1 MNRTVAIYCELL
13 DELQKGEFNSAKY
26 IHRKYICQSKIDMIY
41 SLSVEGH
48 SRALAIPVDNMDKR
62 ANFPIWKG
70 IKIDFVMLP
79 EYSKNDQIFIEM
91 EQMPGTEGYIFE
103 IVAEDLRRGLEKKSA
118 DKGCSESI
126 YEILKKWKEFFSA
139 GKSPI
144 LTKIQAQGLYGELLF
159 LRELI
164 LNLGTKSVHMWAG
177 ENNTHDF
184 YIRRNAVEV
193 KTTSTQA
200 PYFAH
205 INSEYQLDDKDMGGK
220 LYLRMYALRKDNN
233 GGQRLAQIIA
243 DIRKILMPDIFSSRL
258 FNEKLQKIGYFDAAE
273 DYYIE
278 GYTVR
283 DIYSFKVTDDFPR
296 ITKKDIP
303 IGIYNVEYSL
313 SIDQCKDFAIE
324 TERLIEEIKR

>member
-1 MNRTVAIYCELL
+1 M
-13 DELQKGEFNSAKY
+13 
-26 IHRKYICQSKIDMIY
+26 
-41 SLSVEGH
+41 
-48 SRALAIPVDNMDKR
+48 
-62 ANFPIWKG
+62 
-70 IKIDFVMLP
+70 
-79 EYSKNDQIFIEM
+79 
-91 EQMPGTEGYIFE
+91 
-103 IVAEDLRRGLEKKSA
+103 
-118 DKGCSESI
+118 
-126 YEILKKWKEFFSA
+126 
-139 GKSPI
+139 
-144 LTKIQAQGLYGELLF
+144 YGELLF